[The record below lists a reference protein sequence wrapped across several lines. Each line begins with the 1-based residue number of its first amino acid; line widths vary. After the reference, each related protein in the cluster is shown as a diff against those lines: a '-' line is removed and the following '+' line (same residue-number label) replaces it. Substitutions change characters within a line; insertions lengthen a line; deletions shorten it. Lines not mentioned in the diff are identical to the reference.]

1 MEHSFFVVRDI
12 VSLESFLGSPE
23 VIRNAHDSSSIL
35 IQVFSSQKDERIFEK
50 ITETVLK
57 LYPSAIIVGST
68 TAGEIVE
75 GVLHTS
81 TTVLSIT
88 FFKSTVIKLITVDST
103 PGKEFESGKD
113 LIHTIN
119 NLRTD
124 VAGVL
129 LYAVPQKINMAE
141 VFKGMASIKFTFPVF
156 GGGAGVYNSEDI
168 PLIFSSNGG
177 ISYGTIAVIFMGND
191 THIFTRSFSGWR
203 PLSKEMT
210 ITDVDGMLL
219 KKVDGQCAFDLYSKY
234 LNIKNDKN
242 FFNNVLEF
250 PLLLERDGETIVR
263 APFFVDENGY
273 IGFEADLQE
282 GEKFHIGYG
291 DPDTIIKKAQAIQE
305 DMRSFSPDVIFLF
318 ACVCRR
324 FLMQNE
330 VNHETYPY
338 NSIAPTFG
346 FYTSGEF
353 YSHANKVGLQNSSI
367 VAVGIRE
374 GSVPQLPRRMDDTLI
389 DEVLPAEDTDPY
401 SNKHNQIVSRLLHFI
416 NAVSSEL
423 EQANQELTRIVGI
436 DKLTQIY
443 NRFKLDDILQS
454 EINRCKRYNTH
465 FSIILMDVDYFKQIN
480 DNYGHLAGDTVLVR
494 VACILKETVRQ
505 TDVFGR
511 WGGDEFLI
519 ILPETNL
526 EQAALVAKKIQKA
539 INLQSFS
546 ITKQVTCSFGVT
558 QYIKEDN
565 RDDILARSDRALYQA
580 KNSSRNAVAILS
592 AMNHELDTGRI
603 SADSIKFTHGKC
615 P

>member
-1 MEHSFFVVRDI
+1 MEHSFFVVSDI
-12 VSLESFLGSPE
+12 ISLESFLGSPE
-23 VIRNAHDSSSIL
+23 VIRKVQDASSIL
-35 IQVFSSQKDERIFEK
+35 IQVFSSQKGEQIFEK
-50 ITETVLK
+50 ITEAVLMR
-57 LYPSAIIVGST
+57 YPSAIVVGST
-68 TAGEIVE
+68 TTGEIVE
-75 GVLHTS
+75 GFLHTS

-88 FFKSTVIKLITVDST
+88 FFKSTAIKLITVDNT
-103 PGKEFESGKD
+103 PGKEFETGKG

-119 NLRTD
+119 KFGTD

-129 LYAVPQKINMAE
+129 LYAVPQKINMAKI
-141 VFKGMASIKFTFPVF
+141 FNGMADIEFKFPVF
-156 GGGAGVYNSEDI
+156 GGGAGVYNSENI
-168 PLIFSSNGG
+168 PMIFSSNGG
-177 ISYGTIAVIFMGND
+177 ISYGIVAVVFVGKD
-191 THIFTRSFSGWR
+191 THIFTKAFSGWR

-210 ITDVDGMLL
+210 ITDVDGTLL
-219 KKVDGQCAFDLYSKY
+219 KKVDGQCALDIYSKY
-234 LNIKNDKN
+234 LNIQNDKN
-242 FFNNVLEF
+242 FFDNVLEF
-250 PLLLERDGETIVR
+250 PLLLERDEDTIAR
-263 APFFVDENGY
+263 APFFADENGY
-273 IGFEADLQE
+273 IGFEADLQV

-291 DPDTIIKKAQAIQE
+291 DPATIIKKAQAIQE
-305 DMRSFSPDVIFLF
+305 DMLSFSPDVIFLF

-353 YSHANKVGLQNSSI
+353 YSHANKVELLNSSI

-374 GSVPQLPRRMDDTLI
+374 GSVTQLSRRMDDTAT
-389 DEVLPAEDTDPY
+389 DETLPVENADPY
-401 SNKHNQIVSRLLHFI
+401 SNKHNLLISRLLHFI

-423 EQANQELTRIVGI
+423 EQANQELTRMVGI

-454 EINRCKRYNTH
+454 EINRSERYNTC
-465 FSIILMDVDYFKQIN
+465 FSIILMDVDYFKQVN
-480 DNYGHLAGDTVLVR
+480 DNYGHLAGDAVLIQ

-526 EQAALVAKKIQKA
+526 AEATLVSKKIREA
-539 INLQSFS
+539 INLQLFS

-558 QYIKEDN
+558 QYIKDDN

-580 KNSSRNAVAILS
+580 KNSSRDAVAIS
-592 AMNHELDTGRI
+592 ERNE
-603 SADSIKFTHGKC
+603 